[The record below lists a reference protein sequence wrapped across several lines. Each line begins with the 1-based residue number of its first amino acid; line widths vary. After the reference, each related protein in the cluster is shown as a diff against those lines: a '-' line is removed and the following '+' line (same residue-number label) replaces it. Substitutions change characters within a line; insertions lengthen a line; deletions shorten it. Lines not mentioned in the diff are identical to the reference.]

1 MNRRLA
7 MPTYIVLANMTQQ
20 GVQTVK
26 EIPQRRAAAKE
37 AAKALG
43 ITWRDSFLTM
53 GQYDV
58 VFILDAPDGET
69 MAKFALQ
76 TGMRGNL
83 STHTMRAFSDAETD
97 ALVASL

>member
-1 MNRRLA
+1 

-20 GVQTVK
+20 GVQTVN
-26 EIPQRRAAAKE
+26 ELPQRREAAKE

-43 ITWRDSFLTM
+43 ITWRDGFLTM

-58 VFILDAPDGET
+58 VLILDAPDGET

-76 TGMRGNL
+76 IGKRGNL
-83 STHTMRAFSDAETD
+83 STHTMRAFSEAETD